1 MIFWEI
7 LFSLVDMDQW
17 NSQYDSLSLQYLAFT
32 YNPLKSLNFTLSK
45 WNFKALSK
53 EFYTLLTHW
62 VVNIEISSTVPVC
75 CITVEYDVTLFPVEH
90 KKVRIRHSLLCVKL
104 QTAQVFW
111 WFHAFCLRVLK
122 NWKIQYRVKINVNI
136 YVFTLRNTCDMH
148 I

>member
-1 MIFWEI
+1 MVSWET
-7 LFSLVDMDQW
+7 LLSLVHIDQW
-17 NSQYDSLSLQYLAFT
+17 NSQYDSLSLHNLAFT
-32 YNPLKSLNFTLSK
+32 YNTLKSWNGTLSN
-45 WNFKALSK
+45 WNFEALSQ

-62 VVNIEISSTVPVC
+62 MVNIEISSTVPVC
-75 CITVEYDVTLFPVEH
+75 CVTVEYDVTLFPVEH

-111 WFHAFCLRVLK
+111 RFHTFCLRIPK
-122 NWKIQYRVKINVNI
+122 TWKIQYRVKINVNI